1 MQVTI
6 QLRDTLPNGKILS
19 EVPVSFAAER
29 ITVADLITTRVYA
42 EVEKYN
48 STLPEYF
55 RGLVQPKDAE
65 KVLNGYKLKKGKMVD
80 AEKQAYLALDAFQKN
95 AFFILINDRQAADL
109 NEEVLLTKET
119 TVSFIKLTPLV
130 GG

>member
-1 MQVTI
+1 MPVTI
-6 QLRDTLPNGKILS
+6 TLHDTAIDGKIIS

-29 ITVADLITTRVYA
+29 ITVAELITTRVYA

-48 STLPEYF
+48 TTLPEYF
-55 RGLVQPKDAE
+55 RGLIQPKDAE
-65 KVLNGYKLKKGKMVD
+65 KVLNGYKLKKGKQVD

-95 AFFILINDRQAADL
+95 AYFILINSRQAESLD
-109 NEEVLLTKET
+109 EEVLLTPET

>member
-1 MQVTI
+1 MPITI
-6 QLRDTLPNGKILS
+6 SLRDSSLDGKIIA
-19 EVPVSFAAER
+19 EVPVSFTSER

-48 STLPEYF
+48 TTLPEYF

-65 KVLNGYKLKKGKMVD
+65 RVLNGYKLKKGKLVD

-95 AFFILINDRQAADL
+95 SFFILINDRQAVDL
-109 NEEVLLTKET
+109 DDEVLLKGDTK
-119 TVSFIKLTPLV
+119 VSFVKLTPLV

>member
-1 MQVTI
+1 MSFTI
-6 QLRDTLPNGKILS
+6 TLHDTALDGKIIS

-29 ITVADLITTRVYA
+29 ITVAELITTRVYA

-48 STLPEYF
+48 TTLPEYF

-65 KVLNGYKLKKGKMVD
+65 KVLNGYKLKKGKLVD

-95 AFFILINDRQAADL
+95 AFFILINDRQAAGL
-109 NEEVLLTKET
+109 EEEVLLTPNT

>member
-1 MQVTI
+1 MTFTI
-6 QLRDTLPNGKILS
+6 TLRDAAPNGKIIS
-19 EVPVSFAAER
+19 EVPVDFTAEH

-48 STLPEYF
+48 TTLPEYF

-95 AFFILINDRQAADL
+95 AFFILINDRQAGDL
-109 NEEVLLTKET
+109 NEEVLLTKDT
-119 TVSFIKLTPLV
+119 TVSFVKLTPLV

>member
-1 MQVTI
+1 MTCTI
-6 QLRDTLPNGKILS
+6 TLRDAALDGKILS
-19 EVPVSFAAER
+19 ELPVSFSAER

-48 STLPEYF
+48 TTLPEYF

-80 AEKQAYLALDAFQKN
+80 AEKQAYLALDSFQKN

-109 NEEVLLTKET
+109 QEEVLLTKDT
-119 TVSFIKLTPLV
+119 TVSFVKLTPLV